1 MLGKV
6 EGNIILKDQR
16 MTYCKNGFYEA
27 KYEEKR
33 EGNKMKDNAEI

>member
-6 EGNIILKDQR
+6 ERNVVLKNKR

-27 KYEEKR
+27 NCEVKR
-33 EGNKMKDNAEI
+33 EENKMKDHAEI